1 MTELLLFSVG
11 AVLALAL
18 LGHLATPPVDRLPP
32 RRWTPVYLFDRVG
45 AGLGLFL
52 GAGRER
58 ADRLGR
64 AVDEQSRRRRPPR
77 DGGTDGGTDGPH
89 DGGPTP

>member
-1 MTELLLFSVG
+1 MTELIVFTLG
-11 AVLALAL
+11 ALVALAL
-18 LGHLATPPVDRLPP
+18 LGQLATPPADRLPP
-32 RRWTPVYLFDRVG
+32 RRWTPVYLADRVR

-64 AVDEQSRRRRPPR
+64 AVDEHSRRRPGREDGTGTGP
-77 DGGTDGGTDGPH
+77 GGTTP
-89 DGGPTP
+89 GGPAA